1 MNIKQEIAAIFPAAN
16 ESAIPFGDT
25 LQPNTAKLC
34 AEYCLQTSN
43 CLQTST
49 DPEDLLIYWIAHEF
63 QLPPDLR
70 TELQYSKLDV
80 YTNREFWLRVEQGL
94 TNNIQL
100 NGRMYQL
107 EMQSKAIVLRTAP
120 LIGVSYRQYCGMRYA
135 VAHVWNAGAV
145 TGIKSSA
152 SASSIPAFGDPLAS
166 FPSIRPTTKE

>member
-1 MNIKQEIAAIFPAAN
+1 MAKIDKQLAGFFPAADDA
-16 ESAIPFGDT
+16 AIPFGDT
-25 LQPNTAKLC
+25 LQPNAAWHCLK
-34 AEYCLQTSN
+34 YCEQTD
-43 CLQTST
+43 T
-49 DPEDLLIYWIAHEF
+49 DTEDLLIYWIAHEF

-166 FPSIRPTTKE
+166 FPSIRPTAKE

>member
-1 MNIKQEIAAIFPAAN
+1 MNIKQEIAAIFPAADDA
-16 ESAIPFGDT
+16 AIPFGDT
-25 LQPNTAKLC
+25 LQPNAAKLC

-43 CLQTST
+43 CEQTST
-49 DPEDLLIYWIAHEF
+49 DPEGLLIYWIAHEF

-80 YTNREFWLRVEQGL
+80 YTNREFWLRVVQGL
-94 TNNIQL
+94 TNIQL

-145 TGIKSSA
+145 TGIKSRPD
-152 SASSIPAFGDPLAS
+152 ASSISAFGDPLAS
-166 FPSIRPTTKE
+166 LPSIRPTAKE

>member
-1 MNIKQEIAAIFPAAN
+1 MSDIERNTIAIFPAADDA
-16 ESAIPFGDT
+16 AIPFGDA
-25 LQPNTAKLC
+25 LQPNAAWHCTNYCRLTSAD
-34 AEYCLQTSN
+34 AEA
-43 CLQTST
+43 
-49 DPEDLLIYWIAHEF
+49 LLIYWIAHEF

-107 EMQSKAIVLRTAP
+107 EMQSKSIVLRTAP

-135 VAHVWNAGAV
+135 VAHVWNAGAT
-145 TGIKSSA
+145 TGVKSRSNSA
-152 SASSIPAFGDPLAS
+152 ASLAFGDPLAS
-166 FPSIRPTTKE
+166 FPSIRPATSTTKE

>member
-16 ESAIPFGDT
+16 ESAVAFGDT
-25 LQPNTAKLC
+25 MQPNAAKLC
-34 AEYCLQTSN
+34 AEY

-63 QLPPDLR
+63 QLPADMR

-80 YTNREFWLRVEQGL
+80 YTNKEFWLRVEQGL

-100 NGRMYQL
+100 NSRMYQL
-107 EMQSKAIVLRTAP
+107 EMQSKPLVLRTAP

-135 VAHVWNAGAV
+135 VAHVWNASAT
-145 TGIKSSA
+145 TGVKSRSNSA
-152 SASSIPAFGDPLAS
+152 DSLAFGDPLAS
-166 FPSIRPTTKE
+166 FPSIRPATSTAKE